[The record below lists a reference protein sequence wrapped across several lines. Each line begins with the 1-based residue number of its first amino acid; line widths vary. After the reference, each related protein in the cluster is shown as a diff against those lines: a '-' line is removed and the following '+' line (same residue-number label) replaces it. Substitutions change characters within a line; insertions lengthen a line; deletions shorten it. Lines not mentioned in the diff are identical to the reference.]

1 MKIITLFFTILL
13 FSSIISASEKH
24 TKAVDD
30 IFVKWGK
37 SNVPGASVGVFK
49 NGKTIY
55 ARGYG
60 MANLEYDIPNDAD
73 SVFRIGSTSKQFTAA
88 SIILL
93 AQQGKLSLDD
103 SLQSFFPEFP
113 NYSKSITLRHLL
125 NHTSGIRDYL
135 TLADLKGLSD
145 FDFYEN
151 TDVMQWLVRQSSLNF
166 VPGEEYLY
174 SNSGYWLLGQIVNQ
188 KSGMNMA
195 EYANKEIF
203 KPLRMHNTHFHNDH
217 RKIVKKRASGY
228 TPVAN
233 ETYAISMTTLD
244 MIGDGGVFTT
254 INDIKK
260 WDDAF
265 YNSTSLNDAFWYEM
279 TRQGVLNN
287 GEVIDYAAGLFVS
300 EHKGLK
306 IISHGGAFVGFRAEL
321 LRFPEHHF
329 SVAVFANRAD
339 ARPSVMALEV
349 ADIFLKN
356 DYTVV
361 PVSEPK
367 TELPPKALEM
377 KAPFEQ
383 LTGDY
388 EEQDGYQF
396 RVSIQDDKLHV
407 VQFWNGTEYDLS
419 LSKDST
425 NTYQIGEDN
434 KLTFTFTDFKSK
446 KARAID
452 LIQNGQ
458 LSVWNRMIE
467 LDISDINLVEFVG
480 DYYSKEL
487 DVTYKLLLNGEVV
500 TVQIANASPM
510 SARVINVNRLTY
522 QRGTIN
528 FVRHK
533 NEIVGF
539 QLEAGRVKN
548 LEFTK
553 Q

>member
-1 MKIITLFFTILL
+1 
-13 FSSIISASEKH
+13 
-24 TKAVDD
+24 
-30 IFVKWGK
+30 
-37 SNVPGASVGVFK
+37 
-49 NGKTIY
+49 
-55 ARGYG
+55 
-60 MANLEYDIPNDAD
+60 
-73 SVFRIGSTSKQFTAA
+73 
-88 SIILL
+88 
-93 AQQGKLSLDD
+93 
-103 SLQSFFPEFP
+103 
-113 NYSKSITLRHLL
+113 
-125 NHTSGIRDYL
+125 
-135 TLADLKGLSD
+135 
-145 FDFYEN
+145 
-151 TDVMQWLVRQSSLNF
+151 
-166 VPGEEYLY
+166 
-174 SNSGYWLLGQIVNQ
+174 
-188 KSGMNMA
+188 
-195 EYANKEIF
+195 
-203 KPLRMHNTHFHNDH
+203 
-217 RKIVKKRASGY
+217 
-228 TPVAN
+228 
-233 ETYAISMTTLD
+233 
-244 MIGDGGVFTT
+244 
-254 INDIKK
+254 
-260 WDDAF
+260 
-265 YNSTSLNDAFWYEM
+265 
-279 TRQGVLNN
+279 VLNN

-339 ARPSVMALEV
+339 ARPYVMALEV

-367 TELPPKALEM
+367 TELPPKALEI

-407 VQFWNGTEYDLS
+407 VQFWNGTEYYLS